1 MTGNTNHRKSTLI
14 SFIIQILIF
23 LKQVLISFR
32 KNQGILLAGAI
43 AYYTLLSVIPLFTL
57 LIVALSHLIDEQ
69 QLLGIVQSNLSQ
81 IFGGQAEVITNQM
94 KVFLENRQTVGWI
107 GLGILLFFS
116 SMAFTVLE
124 NAMSMIFFHR
134 VRVHRRHF
142 LVSAIIPYLY
152 IAVLGVS
159 VLLITIISG
168 VLHLFDG
175 QVVTL
180 LIWQLELDHVTSVI
194 LYLIGIAALTLLLAS
209 FYMVMPVG
217 RIPFRHALIG
227 SFCVAVLWEITR
239 RALVWYFSTL
249 SMVGIIYGSLTT
261 AIIALLLLE
270 VAAIILLFGAQIIA
284 EYQRLERM
292 EKRSQ
297 TS

>member
-1 MTGNTNHRKSTLI
+1 MPVHTPGKLI
-14 SFIIQILIF
+14 AFIKQTLIF
-23 LKQVLISFR
+23 LKLVFINFR

-57 LIVALSHLIDEQ
+57 LIVAGSHLIDEHH
-69 QLLGIVQSNLSQ
+69 LLDIVQSNLSQ
-81 IFGGQAEVITNQM
+81 IFGGQAQAITSQM
-94 KVFLENRQTVGWI
+94 EIFLDNRQTVGWI
-107 GLGILLFFS
+107 GLVSLLFFS

-124 NAMSMIFFHR
+124 NAMSVIFFHR
-134 VRVHRRHF
+134 VRVERRHF

-159 VLLITIISG
+159 ILLITVISSA
-168 VLHLFDG
+168 LHLLDD

-180 LIWQLELDHVTSVI
+180 LIWQLELNHVTSGI
-194 LYLIGIAALTLLLAS
+194 LYIIGIAALTLLLAS

-217 RIPFRHALIG
+217 TIPFRHALIG

-239 RALVWYFSTL
+239 RVLVWYFSTL

-284 EYQRLERM
+284 EYQRLERA
-292 EKRSQ
+292 KKV
-297 TS
+297 